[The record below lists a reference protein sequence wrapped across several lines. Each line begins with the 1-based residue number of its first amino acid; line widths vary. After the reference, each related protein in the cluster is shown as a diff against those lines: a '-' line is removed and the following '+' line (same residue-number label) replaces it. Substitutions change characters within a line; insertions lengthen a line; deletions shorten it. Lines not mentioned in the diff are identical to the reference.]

1 MLQNL
6 GPDEVALSYDLLS
19 KSGKNVGDTI
29 DINLSIKNLFNGRRL
44 IEKYQSVQSHDENSL
59 VEQKELQID
68 QLSKYLYEFVKEQG
82 KPYNISLSEE

>member
-1 MLQNL
+1 L

-59 VEQKELQID
+59 VE
-68 QLSKYLYEFVKEQG
+68 
-82 KPYNISLSEE
+82 